1 MKNLTTLLQF
11 IQEEH
16 EQIHSVSF
24 EHFILNQV
32 RCNIVF
38 KGRLDDAIIG
48 IVNIFISQFNAKL
61 SSDFGNNNISIY
73 VIAEL
78 NK

>member
-16 EQIHSVSF
+16 EEIHSVSF
-24 EHFILNQV
+24 KHFILNQV
-32 RCNIVF
+32 RCDIVF
-38 KGRLDDAIIG
+38 KGQLDDAIISL
-48 IVNIFISQFNAKL
+48 VNIFIAQFNAKL
-61 SSDFGNNNISIY
+61 SSDFCNNNVAIY